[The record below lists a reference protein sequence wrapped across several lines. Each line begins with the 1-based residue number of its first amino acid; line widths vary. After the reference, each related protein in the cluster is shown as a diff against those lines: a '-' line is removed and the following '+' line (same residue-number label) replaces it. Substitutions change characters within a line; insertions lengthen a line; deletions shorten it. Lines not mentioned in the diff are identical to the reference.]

1 MVYKAV
7 CFVDN
12 ERSFACPLFFVI
24 FSHINVN
31 MVTFFP
37 AFFNMIILE
46 LTMSLSRSSS
56 RTYLRLSILSALGLL
71 AVNTAMAVTPD
82 VATISDSELP
92 QVELDE
98 IVVTATRTPTKIS
111 NTIAQTRVI
120 DSEELQ
126 RYQGQTVQDIIS
138 RQPGF
143 SNFSNGGMGTTG
155 NFYIRGYDKRQILV
169 LVDGI
174 RYSSV
179 DDGGAALSLLPAEQI
194 ERIEI
199 LYGASGSSMYG
210 ADAMGGVIQIFTK
223 GSNIEK
229 NQFSVTA
236 GAGSHDHYLYGATAQ
251 FRNDQGTSL
260 SLSASRN
267 ETKGF
272 SAVAPDGYG
281 YNKDDDGFKSNNYSL
296 NLNQKVNEAVTVG
309 ISGLYTDSTT
319 DIDSADQYNWESP
332 YEKLE
337 TALHDAY
344 VNQKNGV
351 ASAYIQYKDAE
362 KTAKLAYGYSVADSS
377 TYEYESK
384 VGNPDKYDTTQ
395 QQITLTG
402 DYKLPIGTAVYG
414 IEHLKQELDSSVY
427 EADDRKVTGGYLG
440 YILSKDNID
449 AQANVRHDDYS
460 DFDSETTYNLGA
472 AYHFTPELRVGAN
485 YAKGYR
491 VPSFTQLFG
500 PASWGSNPNLKP
512 ETSDN
517 YEAFIEYD
525 TLLQSTRL
533 TGYHNTVDDLISW
546 SGSQNENIE
555 SAKIRGATLSTDWN
569 IDNYLFG
576 LSYDYQKAEND
587 SGLGNDGNLL
597 AIRPEHKGLVYVGY
611 QLSDLDI
618 RAEYQYVDD
627 YYYDATNDTKVESYN
642 LVNISSNYKLTDNL
656 SMTARL
662 NNVFNEKYVTA
673 PGYNTDGTNF
683 FTSLTYNWY

>member
-1 MVYKAV
+1 M
-7 CFVDN
+7 
-12 ERSFACPLFFVI
+12 I
-24 FSHINVN
+24 F
-31 MVTFFP
+31 
-37 AFFNMIILE
+37 L
-46 LTMSLSRSSS
+46 RSSS
-56 RTYLRLSILSALGLL
+56 TTYLRLSILSALGLF
-71 AVNTAMAVTPD
+71 AVNTAMA
-82 VATISDSELP
+82 ATTDISTVNDNELP
-92 QVELDE
+92 QVELDK

-111 NTIAQTRVI
+111 NTIAQTRVV
-120 DSEELQ
+120 DSEALK

-155 NFYIRGYDKRQILV
+155 NFYIRGYDKRQVLV

-179 DDGGAALSLLPAEQI
+179 DDGGAALSLLPAEQV

-199 LYGASGSSMYG
+199 LYGASGTSMYG

-229 NQFSVTA
+229 SQFSVTA

-296 NLNQKVNEAVTVG
+296 NLNQKINDTVTVG
-309 ISGLYTDSTT
+309 VGGLYADSTT
-319 DIDSADQYNWESP
+319 DIDAGIDFVNNSP
-332 YEKLE
+332 IL
-337 TALHDAY
+337 DNAY
-344 VNQKNGV
+344 SDQKNGV
-351 ASAYIQYKDAE
+351 ANTYIQYKDAE
-362 KTAKLAYGYSVADSS
+362 KTAKLAYGYSIANSS
-377 TYEYESK
+377 TYEHESK
-384 VGNPDKYDTTQ
+384 IGNPDKYDTTQ
-395 QQITLTG
+395 QQINLTG

-472 AYHFTPELRVGAN
+472 AYRFTPELRVGAN

-491 VPSFTQLFG
+491 APSFTQLFG

-533 TGYHNTVDDLISW
+533 TGYHNKVDDLISW

-555 SAKIRGATLSTDWN
+555 SARIKGATLSTDWN

-587 SGLGNDGNLL
+587 SGLDNDGRYL
-597 AIRPEHKGLVYVGY
+597 AIRPEHKGLIYVGY
-611 QLSDLDI
+611 QLSDIDI

-627 YYYDATNDTKVESYN
+627 YYYDATNNTKVESYN
-642 LVNISSNYKLTDNL
+642 LVNISGNYKLTDNL
-656 SMTARL
+656 SMSARL

-683 FTSLTYNWY
+683 FTSLTYNWF

>member
-1 MVYKAV
+1 MA
-7 CFVDN
+7 
-12 ERSFACPLFFVI
+12 
-24 FSHINVN
+24 
-31 MVTFFP
+31 
-37 AFFNMIILE
+37 
-46 LTMSLSRSSS
+46 LSRSSS
-56 RTYLRLSILSALGLL
+56 TTYLRLCILSTLGGF
-71 AVNTAMAVTPD
+71 AMSATA
-82 VATISDSELP
+82 ATGDSSVINHSELP
-92 QVELDE
+92 QVELDK
-98 IVVTATRTPTKIS
+98 IVVTATRTPTKTS
-111 NTIAQTRVI
+111 NVIAQTRVI

-126 RYQGQTVQDIIS
+126 RYQGQTVQEVIS

-143 SNFSNGGMGTTG
+143 SYFSNGGMGSTS
-155 NFYIRGYDKRQILV
+155 NSYVRGYDKRQVLV

-179 DDGGAALSLLPAEQI
+179 DDGGAALNLLPAEQV
-194 ERIEI
+194 ERIEV
-199 LYGASGSSMYG
+199 LYGASGSSIYG

-223 GSNIEK
+223 GSNIEQNK
-229 NQFSVTA
+229 FSVTL

-272 SAVAPDGYG
+272 SAVSPDGYG

-296 NLNQKVNEAVTVG
+296 NLNQKVNDTITVG
-309 ISGLYTDSTT
+309 ISGLYADSTT
-319 DIDSADQYNWESP
+319 DIDAGIDFVNNSP
-332 YEKLE
+332 IL
-337 TALHDAY
+337 DNAY
-344 VNQKNGV
+344 SDQKNGV
-351 ASAYIQYKDAE
+351 ANTYIQYKDAE
-362 KTAKLAYGYSVADSS
+362 KTAKLAYGYSIANSS
-377 TYEYESK
+377 TYEHESK
-384 VGNPDKYDTTQ
+384 IDNPDKYDTTQ
-395 QQITLTG
+395 QQVNLTG
-402 DYKLPIGTAVYG
+402 DYKLPLGTAIYG
-414 IEHLKQELDSSVY
+414 IEHLKQQLDSSVY

-440 YILSKDNID
+440 YILSKSNID

-472 AYHFTPELRVGAN
+472 AYRFTPDLRVGAN

-491 VPSFTQLFG
+491 APSFTQLFG
-500 PASWGSNPNLKP
+500 LASWGSNPNLKP

-533 TGYHNTVDDLISW
+533 TGYHNKVDDLISW

-555 SAKIRGATLSTDWN
+555 SAKIKGATLSTDWN

-587 SGLGNDGNLL
+587 SGKATDGNYLP
-597 AIRPEHKGLVYVGY
+597 IRPEHKGLIYVGY
-611 QLSDLDI
+611 KLSDIDI

-627 YYYDATNDTKVESYN
+627 YYYDATNNTEVESYN
-642 LVNISSNYKLTDNL
+642 LVNISGNYKLTDNL
-656 SMTARL
+656 SMSARL

-683 FTSLTYNWY
+683 FTSLTYNWF

>member
-1 MVYKAV
+1 MLY
-7 CFVDN
+7 
-12 ERSFACPLFFVI
+12 STP
-24 FSHINVN
+24 S
-31 MVTFFP
+31 
-37 AFFNMIILE
+37 
-46 LTMSLSRSSS
+46 SL
-56 RTYLRLSILSALGLL
+56 TYLRLCMLTTLGLL
-71 AVNTAMAVTPD
+71 AMSATAAPVDTASVSDDQTP
-82 VATISDSELP
+82 E
-92 QVELDE
+92 VELDK
-98 IVVTATRTPTKIS
+98 IVVTATRTPTKTS
-111 NTIAQTRVI
+111 NVIAQTRVI

-126 RYQGQTVQDIIS
+126 RYQGQTVQEVIS

-143 SNFSNGGMGTTG
+143 SYFSNGGMGSTS
-155 NFYIRGYDKRQILV
+155 NSYVRGYDKRQVLV

-179 DDGGAALSLLPAEQI
+179 DDGGAALNLLPAEQV
-194 ERIEI
+194 ERIEV
-199 LYGASGSSMYG
+199 LYGASGSSIYG

-223 GSNIEK
+223 GSNIEQNK
-229 NQFSVTA
+229 FSVTL

-272 SAVAPDGYG
+272 SAVSPDGYG

-296 NLNQKVNEAVTVG
+296 NLNQKVNDTITVG
-309 ISGLYTDSTT
+309 ISGLYADSTT
-319 DIDSADQYNWESP
+319 DIDAGIDFVNNSP
-332 YEKLE
+332 IL
-337 TALHDAY
+337 DNAY
-344 VNQKNGV
+344 SDQKNGV
-351 ASAYIQYKDAE
+351 ANTYIQYKDAE
-362 KTAKLAYGYSVADSS
+362 KTAKLAYGYSIANSS
-377 TYEYESK
+377 TYEHESK
-384 VGNPDKYDTTQ
+384 IDNPDKYDTTQ
-395 QQITLTG
+395 QQVNLTG
-402 DYKLPIGTAVYG
+402 DYKLPLGTAIYG
-414 IEHLKQELDSSVY
+414 IEHLKQQLDSSVY

-440 YILSKDNID
+440 YILSKSNID

-472 AYHFTPELRVGAN
+472 AYRFTPDLRVGAN

-491 VPSFTQLFG
+491 APSFTQLFG
-500 PASWGSNPNLKP
+500 LASWGSNPNLKP

-533 TGYHNTVDDLISW
+533 TGYHNKVDDLISW

-555 SAKIRGATLSTDWN
+555 SAKIKGATLSTDWN

-587 SGLGNDGNLL
+587 SGKATDGNYLP
-597 AIRPEHKGLVYVGY
+597 IRPEHKGLIYVGY
-611 QLSDLDI
+611 KLSDIDI

-627 YYYDATNDTKVESYN
+627 YYYDATNNTEVESYN
-642 LVNISSNYKLTDNL
+642 LVNISGNYKLTDNL
-656 SMTARL
+656 SMSARL

-683 FTSLTYNWY
+683 FTSLTYNWF

>member
-24 FSHINVN
+24 FSHINVS

-267 ETKGF
+267 EIKGF

-384 VGNPDKYDTTQ
+384 VGNPDKYD
-395 QQITLTG
+395 IGYCNSYYTL
-402 DYKLPIGTAVYG
+402 
-414 IEHLKQELDSSVY
+414 
-427 EADDRKVTGGYLG
+427 
-440 YILSKDNID
+440 
-449 AQANVRHDDYS
+449 
-460 DFDSETTYNLGA
+460 
-472 AYHFTPELRVGAN
+472 
-485 YAKGYR
+485 
-491 VPSFTQLFG
+491 
-500 PASWGSNPNLKP
+500 
-512 ETSDN
+512 
-517 YEAFIEYD
+517 
-525 TLLQSTRL
+525 
-533 TGYHNTVDDLISW
+533 
-546 SGSQNENIE
+546 NENCG
-555 SAKIRGATLSTDWN
+555 SLNKTLR
-569 IDNYLFG
+569 
-576 LSYDYQKAEND
+576 
-587 SGLGNDGNLL
+587 LL
-597 AIRPEHKGLVYVGY
+597 I
-611 QLSDLDI
+611 
-618 RAEYQYVDD
+618 
-627 YYYDATNDTKVESYN
+627 
-642 LVNISSNYKLTDNL
+642 IS
-656 SMTARL
+656 
-662 NNVFNEKYVTA
+662 
-673 PGYNTDGTNF
+673 
-683 FTSLTYNWY
+683 

>member
-1 MVYKAV
+1 M
-7 CFVDN
+7 
-12 ERSFACPLFFVI
+12 I
-24 FSHINVN
+24 F
-31 MVTFFP
+31 
-37 AFFNMIILE
+37 L
-46 LTMSLSRSSS
+46 RSSS
-56 RTYLRLSILSALGLL
+56 TTYLRLSILSALGLF
-71 AVNTAMAVTPD
+71 AVNTAMAATTD
-82 VATISDSELP
+82 VNAANDNELP
-92 QVELDE
+92 QVELDK

-120 DSEELQ
+120 DSEALK

-155 NFYIRGYDKRQILV
+155 NFYIRGYDKRQVLV

-179 DDGGAALSLLPAEQI
+179 DDGGAALSLLPAEQV
-194 ERIEI
+194 ERIEV
-199 LYGASGSSMYG
+199 LYGASGASMYG

-229 NQFSVTA
+229 SQFSVTA

-251 FRNDQGTSL
+251 FSNDQGTSL

-309 ISGLYTDSTT
+309 ISGLYADSTT
-319 DIDSADQYNWESP
+319 DIDSADQYNWQPP

-337 TALHDAY
+337 TALSDAY
-344 VNQKNGV
+344 VDQKNGV

-384 VGNPDKYDTTQ
+384 IGNPDKYDTTQ
-395 QQITLTG
+395 QQINLTG

-440 YILSKDNID
+440 YILSRNNID

-472 AYHFTPELRVGAN
+472 AYRFTPELRVGAN

-533 TGYHNTVDDLISW
+533 TGYHNKVDDLISW

-555 SAKIRGATLSTDWN
+555 SAKIKGATLSTDWN

-587 SGLGNDGNLL
+587 SGLGNDGRYL

-611 QLSDLDI
+611 QLSDIDI

-627 YYYDATNDTKVESYN
+627 YYYDATNNTKVESYN
-642 LVNISSNYKLTDNL
+642 LVNISGNYKLTDNL
-656 SMTARL
+656 SMSARL

-683 FTSLTYNWY
+683 FTSLTYSWF

>member
-1 MVYKAV
+1 MV
-7 CFVDN
+7 
-12 ERSFACPLFFVI
+12 
-24 FSHINVN
+24 
-31 MVTFFP
+31 
-37 AFFNMIILE
+37 
-46 LTMSLSRSSS
+46 LSRSSS
-56 RTYLRLSILSALGLL
+56 ATYLRLCILSALGVC
-71 AVNTAMAVTPD
+71 AVSATA
-82 VATISDSELP
+82 ATTDIEVVNVKELP

-98 IVVTATRTPTKIS
+98 IFVTATRTPTKTR
-111 NTIAQTRVI
+111 NVIAQTRVI

-126 RYQGQTVQDIIS
+126 HYQGQTVLDVIS

-143 SNFSNGGMGTTG
+143 SHFSNGGTGTT
-155 NFYIRGYDKRQILV
+155 NNLYIRGYEKRQTLV

-179 DDGGAALSLLPAEQI
+179 DDGGAALNLLPTEQV
-194 ERIEI
+194 ERIEV

-229 NQFSVTA
+229 NQFSVTV

-251 FRNDQGTSL
+251 FRNKQGTSL

-272 SAVAPDGYG
+272 SAVSPDGYG

-296 NLNQKVNEAVTVG
+296 NLNQRVNDVVTVG
-309 ISGLYTDSTT
+309 MSGLYAESTT
-319 DIDSADQYNWESP
+319 DIDSADQYNWQPP

-337 TALHDAY
+337 SALPDAY
-344 VNQKNGV
+344 ADQKNGV
-351 ASAYIQYKDAE
+351 ANAYVQYKDFE
-362 KTAKLAYGYSVADSS
+362 KTAKLTYGYSVADSS
-377 TYEYESK
+377 TYEYESSI
-384 VGNPDKYDTTQ
+384 GNPDKYDTTQ
-395 QQITLTG
+395 QQINLTG
-402 DYKLPIGTAVYG
+402 DYKLPFGTAVYG
-414 IEHLKQELDSSVY
+414 VEHLKQKLDSSIY

-440 YILSKDNID
+440 YLLSKDNID
-449 AQANVRHDDYS
+449 AQVNVRHDDYS

-472 AYHFTPELRVGAN
+472 AYRFTPELRVGAN
-485 YAKGYR
+485 YATGYR
-491 VPSFTQLFG
+491 APSFTQLFG
-500 PASWGSNPNLKP
+500 PTSWGGNPNLSP

-533 TGYHNTVDDLISW
+533 TGYNNKVENLIASDGINTTDYPY
-546 SGSQNENIE
+546 GKNINIDK
-555 SAKIRGATLSTDWN
+555 SKIKGITLTSDWN

-576 LSYDYQKAEND
+576 LSYDYQKAKDD
-587 SGLGNDGNLL
+587 SGKANDGNDLP
-597 AIRPEHKGLVYVGY
+597 IRPEHKGLAYIGY
-611 QLSDLDI
+611 QLSDIDI

-627 YYYDATNDTKVESYN
+627 YYYNATNTIKVDSYN
-642 LVNISSNYKLTDNL
+642 LVNISGNYQLTPNL
-656 SMTARL
+656 SMSARL

-683 FTSLTYNWY
+683 FTSLTYNWF

>member
-1 MVYKAV
+1 MV
-7 CFVDN
+7 
-12 ERSFACPLFFVI
+12 S
-24 FSHINVN
+24 
-31 MVTFFP
+31 
-37 AFFNMIILE
+37 
-46 LTMSLSRSSS
+46 SRSSAS
-56 RTYLRLSILSALGLL
+56 FYLRSSVVSILGLC
-71 AVNTAMAVTPD
+71 AVHTAIAATP
-82 VATISDSELP
+82 VNNIDSFEANRLP
-92 QVELDE
+92 QVQLDE
-98 IVVTATRTPTKIS
+98 IVVTATRTPTKTS
-111 NTIAQTRVI
+111 NVIAQTRVI

-126 RYQGQTVQDIIS
+126 RYQGQTVVDVIS

-143 SNFSNGGMGTTG
+143 SHFSNGGMGTTS
-155 NFYIRGYDKRQILV
+155 NFYVRGYDKRQVLV

-174 RYSSV
+174 RYSSI
-179 DDGGAALSLLPAEQI
+179 DDGGAALSLLPADQV
-194 ERIEI
+194 ERIEV
-199 LYGASGSSMYG
+199 LYGASGSSIYG

-223 GSNIEK
+223 GANIEQNK
-229 NQFSVTA
+229 FSVTV
-236 GAGSHDHYLYGATAQ
+236 GAGSHDHYVYGATAQ

-309 ISGLYTDSTT
+309 VSGLYADSTT
-319 DIDSADQYNWESP
+319 DIDSADQYNWEPP

-337 TALHDAY
+337 TALPDAY
-344 VNQKNGV
+344 VDQKNGV
-351 ASAYIQYKDAE
+351 ASAYIQYQDAE

-384 VGNPDKYDTTQ
+384 IGNPDKYDTTQ
-395 QQITLTG
+395 QQINLTG
-402 DYKLPIGTAVYG
+402 DYKLPVGTAIYG

-427 EADDRKVTGGYLG
+427 AADDRKVTGGYLG

-449 AQANVRHDDYS
+449 AQANVRYDDYS
-460 DFDSETTYNLGA
+460 DFDNETTYNLGA
-472 AYHFTPELRVGAN
+472 TYRLTPELRVGAN

-491 VPSFTQLFG
+491 APSFTQLFG
-500 PASWGSNPNLKP
+500 PTSWGGNPNLKP

-533 TGYHNTVDDLISW
+533 TGYNNKVEDLIASD
-546 SGSQNENIE
+546 GINTPEYPYGKNINIDK
-555 SAKIRGATLSTDWN
+555 SKIEGVTLTSDWN

-576 LSYDYQKAEND
+576 LSYDYQKAKDD
-587 SGLGNDGNLL
+587 SGKATDGNYLP
-597 AIRPEHKGLVYVGY
+597 IRPEHKGLIYMGY
-611 QLSDLDI
+611 KLSDIDI

-627 YYYDATNDTKVESYN
+627 YYYNTTNTTKVDSYN
-642 LVNISSNYKLTDNL
+642 LVNISGNYQLTPNL
-656 SMTARL
+656 SMSARL